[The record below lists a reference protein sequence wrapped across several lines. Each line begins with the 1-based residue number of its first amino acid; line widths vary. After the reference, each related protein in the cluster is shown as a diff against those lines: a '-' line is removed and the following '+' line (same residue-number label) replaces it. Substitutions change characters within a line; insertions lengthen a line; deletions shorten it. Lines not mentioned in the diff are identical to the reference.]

1 MVLTRR
7 GFLAGLTAG
16 GVGVAMAAC
25 FPDDRRGP
33 PTGGAGGAGG
43 SAGAAA
49 GNVLAIPPLLEP
61 VVRGD
66 GTLVFELTAQEGAS
80 EILPGVRTPSWGYN
94 GALLGP
100 TVRATRGD
108 TVAFD
113 IRNSLRDP
121 TTVHWHGMILPAAMD
136 GGPHQVI
143 EAGGSWSPEWRID
156 QPAATL
162 WYHPHPHGD
171 TAMQVYAGLAG
182 LFIVDDDDS
191 ATAGLPSA
199 YGIDDIPL
207 ILQDKTFADDGTLD
221 PDRIPNFGIMGNT
234 MLANGTASAVFHATT
249 GAVRFRILNGSNA
262 RRYNLEF
269 SDGRPFQV
277 VGGDA
282 GLLPAPVE
290 TSRVAISPAER
301 VELVVALE
309 GGDDVRLVTR
319 GGGLDIDDGDF
330 DLLRITAEALTPSS
344 PVPARLPGPK
354 PIHAPSTAR
363 ERTFRLNGH
372 DAINGEEMDLSR
384 IDTVVAAGAVEIWTI
399 ENPVYA
405 HNFHI
410 HGAAFTVL
418 EVAGRAPE
426 DAMSGHKD
434 TVFVPPRSSARIAV
448 RFADHPD
455 PSMPYMYHCHILR
468 HEDEGMMGQFVT
480 VAPGTEKRTPL
491 RLALEGGG
499 HEH

>member
-1 MVLTRR
+1 MALTRR

-16 GVGVAMAAC
+16 GLAVTATAC
-25 FPDDRRGP
+25 FPTGPSRGDP
-33 PTGGAGGAGG
+33 ADEGADAGAGA
-43 SAGAAA
+43 SAGNA
-49 GNVLAIPPLLEP
+49 LAIPPLLEP

-66 GTLVFELTAQEGAS
+66 GTRVFELTVQEGVS
-80 EILPGVRTPSWGYN
+80 EILPGVTTPSWGYN

-100 TVRATRGD
+100 TVRAARGD
-108 TVAFD
+108 RVAFD
-113 IRNSLRDP
+113 IRNTLRRS
-121 TTVHWHGMILPAAMD
+121 TTVHWHGMILPAVMD
-136 GGPHQVI
+136 GGPHQAI
-143 EAGGSWSPEWRID
+143 RAGGSWSPEWTVD

-162 WYHPHPHGD
+162 WYHPHPHGE
-171 TAMQVYAGLAG
+171 TALQVYAGLAG
-182 LFIVDDDDS
+182 LFIIDDDDS

-207 ILQDKTFADDGTLD
+207 ILQDKTFADDGSLD
-221 PDRIPNFGIMGNT
+221 PDRIPNFGIMGDV
-234 MLANGTASAVFHATT
+234 MLANGTASAEFHATT

-269 SDGRPFQV
+269 SDGRSFHI

-290 TSRVAISPAER
+290 ASGVSISPAER
-301 VELVVALE
+301 VEVVVMLE
-309 GGDDVRLVTR
+309 AGDEVRLVTR
-319 GGGLDIDDGDF
+319 GGDLDIDDGDF
-330 DLLRITAEALTPSS
+330 DLLRIVAGAVRPS
-344 PVPARLPGPK
+344 PAVPALLPGPK
-354 PIHAPSTAR
+354 PIRAPSTAPK
-363 ERTFRLNGH
+363 RTFRLNGH

-384 IDTVVAAGAVEIWTI
+384 VDTVVAAGAVEIWTI

-405 HNFHI
+405 HNFHV

-426 DAMSGHKD
+426 GSMSGHKD
-434 TVFVPPRSSARIAV
+434 TVFVPPRSSATIAV

-455 PSMPYMYHCHILR
+455 PAMPYMYHCHILR

-480 VAPGTEKRTPL
+480 VATGTEKRTPR